1 MAVMIVVAILLVMQM
16 LLMHLDRLVSFYCI
30 VYKKLF
36 KPKFRIG
43 EYVMIND
50 VEFEIILI
58 SKNSRPYTYF
68 CLPVNSSSSTMY
80 ESYYHESEICKKTGL
95 LKELE

>member
-1 MAVMIVVAILLVMQM
+1 MIVVAILLSIQI
-16 LLMHLDRLVSFYCI
+16 LLTHLGVIVSAYFTL
-30 VYKKLF
+30 YKKIF
-36 KPKFRIG
+36 KPKFQIG
-43 EYVMIND
+43 EFVMIND

-68 CLPVNSSSSTMY
+68 CLPVNSSNATMC